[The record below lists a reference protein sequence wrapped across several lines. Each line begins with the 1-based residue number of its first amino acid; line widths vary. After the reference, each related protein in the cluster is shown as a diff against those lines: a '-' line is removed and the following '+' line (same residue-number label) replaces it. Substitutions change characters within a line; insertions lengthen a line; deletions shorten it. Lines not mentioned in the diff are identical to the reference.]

1 MDSNTKSMLFYCI
14 GTLIVFVI
22 LVIMSRRELRK
33 KGLDKYHEV
42 IQIIAPKGTREKL
55 KAYALIK
62 GYKDE
67 QELIAKLI
75 NDEIIKDSE
84 KLNK

>member
-1 MDSNTKSMLFYCI
+1 MENDWILISNVIILSAFI
-14 GTLIVFVI
+14 LIYI
-22 LVIMSRRELRK
+22 ISKLEMK
-33 KGLDKYHEV
+33 KLGLDKYHEV
-42 IQIIAPKGTREKL
+42 IKIVAPKGTAEKL
-55 KAYALIK
+55 RAYALIK
-62 GYKDE
+62 GYKNE

>member
-1 MDSNTKSMLFYCI
+1 MEEFMKDF
-14 GTLIVFVI
+14 IVYFIAGATTV
-22 LVIMSRRELRK
+22 LTFFLLERK
-33 KGLDKYHEV
+33 RLKKIGLDKYHEI
-42 IQIIAPKGTREKL
+42 IQIVAPKGTTEKL

-62 GYKDE
+62 GYKNE

>member
-1 MDSNTKSMLFYCI
+1 MKTDLLLISNI
-14 GTLIVFVI
+14 ITLSAFII
-22 LVIMSRRELRK
+22 IYIMAKLELK
-33 KGLDKYHEV
+33 KIGLDKYHEV
-42 IQIIAPKGTREKL
+42 IKIVSPKGTKEKL

-62 GYKDE
+62 GYKNE

-75 NDEIIKDSE
+75 NDEIIKDNE

>member
-1 MDSNTKSMLFYCI
+1 MNNDWILISNIITISAFI
-14 GTLIVFVI
+14 LIYI
-22 LVIMSRRELRK
+22 ISKLEMK
-33 KGLDKYHEV
+33 KLGLDKYHELIKIV
-42 IQIIAPKGTREKL
+42 APKGTREKL

>member
-1 MDSNTKSMLFYCI
+1 MNNDWILISNIITISAFI
-14 GTLIVFVI
+14 LIYIISKLEV
-22 LVIMSRRELRK
+22 K
-33 KGLDKYHEV
+33 KLGLDKYHELIKIV
-42 IQIIAPKGTREKL
+42 APKGTREKL